1 MAAANADPTLD
12 RLARVLDEEG
22 DVRLAIAFG
31 SVATG
36 AAGAESDVDVAV
48 WTDPAPSPERLRD
61 LIRVIALETGRPV
74 DLVDLR
80 SAGVVLRRG
89 ILRHGRTLVERDP
102 SLRAQLIVRMLGDV
116 EDLLPYVERIHRER
130 RERWTRST

>member
-1 MAAANADPTLD
+1 MDATNADPTLD
-12 RLARVLDEEG
+12 RLARVLGDEG
-22 DVRLAIAFG
+22 DVVLAIAFG
-31 SVATG
+31 SVAAG
-36 AAGAESDVDVAV
+36 ADEAESDVDMAV
-48 WTDPAPSPERLRD
+48 WTDPAPTPERMRD

-80 SAGVVLRRG
+80 SAGVALRRE
-89 ILRHGRTLVERDP
+89 ILRHGRTLVERDT

-130 RERWTRST
+130 RERWTR

>member
-12 RLARVLDEEG
+12 RLARVLGDEG
-22 DVRLAIAFG
+22 DVVLAIAFG
-31 SVATG
+31 SVAAG
-36 AAGAESDVDVAV
+36 ADEAESDVDMAV
-48 WTDPAPSPERLRD
+48 WTDPAPTPERMRD

-80 SAGVVLRRG
+80 SAGVALRRE
-89 ILRHGRTLVERDP
+89 ILRHGRTLVERDT

>member
-12 RLARVLDEEG
+12 RLARVLGDEG
-22 DVRLAIAFG
+22 DVVLAIAFG
-31 SVATG
+31 SVAAG
-36 AAGAESDVDVAV
+36 ADEAESDVDMAV
-48 WTDPAPSPERLRD
+48 WTDPAPTPERMRD

-80 SAGVVLRRG
+80 SAGVALRRE
-89 ILRHGRTLVERDP
+89 ILRHGRTLVERDT

-130 RERWTRST
+130 RERWTR

>member
-1 MAAANADPTLD
+1 
-12 RLARVLDEEG
+12 
-22 DVRLAIAFG
+22 VRLAIAFG

-48 WTDPAPSPERLRD
+48 WTDPEPTSERLRD
-61 LIRVIALETGRPV
+61 PIRVIALETGRPV

-80 SAGVVLRRG
+80 SAGVALRRG